1 MSSGRLSGENVKKTY
16 KDLIEEAEAQIETW
30 SVDDAKARKSDPNV
44 KFVDLRDIRELHRV
58 GKIPDAFHAP
68 RGMLEFWVCPESPYH
83 KDFFADEDATY
94 VLYCQSGWRSALA
107 AKAVQELGLT
117 NVCHIGGG
125 FGAWTESGGEV
136 EAVEKK

>member
-1 MSSGRLSGENVKKTY
+1 
-16 KDLIEEAEAQIETW
+16 
-30 SVDDAKARKSDPNV
+30 
-44 KFVDLRDIRELHRV
+44 
-58 GKIPDAFHAP
+58 
-68 RGMLEFWVCPESPYH
+68 MLEFWVCPESPYH

-107 AKAVQELGLT
+107 AKAVRELGLD

-136 EAVEKK
+136 ENIEKK